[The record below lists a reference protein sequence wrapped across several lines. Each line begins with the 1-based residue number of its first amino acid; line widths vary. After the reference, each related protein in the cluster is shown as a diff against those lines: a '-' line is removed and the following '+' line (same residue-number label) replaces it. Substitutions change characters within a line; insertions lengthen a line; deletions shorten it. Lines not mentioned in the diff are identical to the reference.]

1 MYQNQEQKNPNIQP
15 YTSKMGTKTK
25 ESDSPWKNTKQM
37 LDFDTINLDGS
48 TFENDPNSE
57 TENRKEEQTQV
68 KPIKRNLHN
77 GPPTS
82 SFDREIQI
90 HHKQQDNSGSQKAAE
105 NYTTNKNKLINQ
117 NQMME
122 ALTGAISNILKED
135 KKSKGLR
142 KGSDCKC
149 LFHN

>member
-1 MYQNQEQKNPNIQP
+1 MQQYHEQENPNIQP

-25 ESDSPWKNTKQM
+25 ASDSPWKNTKQM

-48 TFENDPNSE
+48 IFKDDQYSE
-57 TENRKEEQTQV
+57 TENGKEKQTQV

-82 SFDREIQI
+82 SLDREIQI
-90 HHKQQDNSGSQKAAE
+90 HHKQQDNSSTQSASE
-105 NYTTNKNKLINQ
+105 NYTTSKNKLINQ

-122 ALTGAISNILKED
+122 ALTGHYITS
-135 KKSKGLR
+135 
-142 KGSDCKC
+142 
-149 LFHN
+149 

>member
-1 MYQNQEQKNPNIQP
+1 MQQYHEQKNPNIQP

-25 ESDSPWKNTKQM
+25 ASDSPWQNTKQM

-48 TFENDPNSE
+48 IFEDDPNSE

-82 SFDREIQI
+82 SFNRKIQI
-90 HHKQQDNSGSQKAAE
+90 HREQQDDSSTQKFQRIIQQA
-105 NYTTNKNKLINQ
+105 K
-117 NQMME
+117 MM
-122 ALTGAISNILKED
+122 
-135 KKSKGLR
+135 
-142 KGSDCKC
+142 
-149 LFHN
+149 